1 MNAKDLQCGV
11 GNTVISI
18 TPTGDIKLCPM
29 ADPNDFPIA
38 NIFNDDLYKIL
49 SKYPIL
55 RIKDPKPE
63 LCGDCEH
70 VNFCGN
76 CVVRG
81 LKKYHEMGNKCSWGK
96 NINLP
101 SVLEGQEIVVEVVL
115 TLENIHKFYGDF
127 EALKGI
133 SFEIKEGQIFG
144 YLGPNGSGKTT
155 TIKLLLGLIRP
166 SSGNVY
172 ILGEDPYPD
181 NIEAKNVRQHIGS
194 MLEFNSLYENLT
206 GLENIAFWANLYGI
220 NGQTALKKAK
230 NVIEMVKLSEWGNT
244 SVSKY
249 SYGMNKRLVLARA
262 LVSDPDI
269 LILDEPTAG
278 VDPESRYIIR
288 NMMKKLAKQGK
299 TIFFSSHDLE
309 EVQKVC
315 THVAL
320 LKKGKLI
327 SEGVL
332 NEIITEF
339 GNSRTFVLLES
350 PTDARYVAKKIQ
362 NITYDLKNRR
372 TFDLILFRR

>member
-1 MNAKDLQCGV
+1 M
-11 GNTVISI
+11 
-18 TPTGDIKLCPM
+18 
-29 ADPNDFPIA
+29 
-38 NIFNDDLYKIL
+38 
-49 SKYPIL
+49 
-55 RIKDPKPE
+55 
-63 LCGDCEH
+63 
-70 VNFCGN
+70 
-76 CVVRG
+76 
-81 LKKYHEMGNKCSWGK
+81 
-96 NINLP
+96 
-101 SVLEGQEIVVEVVL
+101 VEVVL